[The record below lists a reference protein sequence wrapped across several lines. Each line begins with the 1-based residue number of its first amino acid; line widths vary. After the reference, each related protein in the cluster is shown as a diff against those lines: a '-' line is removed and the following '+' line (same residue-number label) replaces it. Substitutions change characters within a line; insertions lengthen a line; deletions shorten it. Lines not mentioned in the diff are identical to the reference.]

1 MKIKEL
7 RQQSEAELRS
17 LLRQKKSEN
26 VEARFSVS
34 GGNTKNVKQII
45 ESKKTIAQI
54 KTLLKEY
61 NNTQI

>member
-34 GGNTKNVKQII
+34 GGNTKSVKQVV
-45 ESKKTIAQI
+45 ESRKTVARI

-61 NNTQI
+61 SNK

>member
-26 VEARFSVS
+26 VEARFSVA
-34 GGNTKNVKQII
+34 GGNTKSVKQAI
-45 ESKKTIAQI
+45 ESRKTVARI

-61 NNTQI
+61 SNK